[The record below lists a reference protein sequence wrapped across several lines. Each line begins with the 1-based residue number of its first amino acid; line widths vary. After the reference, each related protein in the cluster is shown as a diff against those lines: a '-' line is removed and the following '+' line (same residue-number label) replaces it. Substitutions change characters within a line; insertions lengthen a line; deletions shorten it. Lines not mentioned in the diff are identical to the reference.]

1 MFHFKEVVEV
11 SARVFSSSSV
21 YVGRQDVRCSEGISM
36 CLVTALVEEFI
47 SEVPNWYRFEVL
59 DEDMTKFIRG
69 ERFCFNLYI

>member
-1 MFHFKEVVEV
+1 
-11 SARVFSSSSV
+11 
-21 YVGRQDVRCSEGISM
+21 M

-69 ERFCFNLYI
+69 GGGGGMFWFLKKKF